1 MASSVRISKERQLI
15 TYSDFWN
22 TSKFMLEIGQ
32 QNERGSYYQ
41 FLGSLVFSAF
51 TFEAFLNHI
60 GDHLFSSWPELERK
74 LSHRAKLALISERLD
89 FKIDFGRLPWQI
101 IPKLFGFRDK
111 VAHGKNEMLRLE
123 KVVPRDDRY
132 EELMHEFMFADW
144 QNFATETNATSVRKN
159 LEEIMAS
166 IHRMAKIE
174 NEHLF
179 SHGSQVGSASMVQE

>member
-1 MASSVRISKERQLI
+1 MAGSIRISKERQLI

-22 TSKFMLEIGQ
+22 TSKFLLENGQ
-32 QNERGSYYQ
+32 QHERGSYYQ

-51 TFEAFLNHI
+51 TFEAFLNYI
-60 GDHLFSSWPELERK
+60 GEHLFSSWPELERK
-74 LSHRAKLALISERLD
+74 LTHRAKLALIAEKLD
-89 FKIDFGRLPWQI
+89 FQIDYGRLPWQI

-123 KVVPRDDRY
+123 KVVPHDDRY

-144 QNFATETNATSVRKN
+144 QQFATDQNASTVRKH
-159 LEEIMAS
+159 LEEIMTS

-179 SHGSQVGSASMVQE
+179 SHGSQVGSARLIQE